1 MSAPAVTLRELTIRY
16 ASAAENVSPIN
27 SFSAEIAAGSMTLLL
42 GPSGCG
48 KTSLLSALAGLL
60 RPTSGTIFV
69 GEDQLTSMTRPQLD
83 DFRRNRVGIVF
94 QAFNLVPSLSAT
106 ENVMVPMR
114 AAGIGSKDARRRAVD
129 LLRTVGL
136 GERLGVKPSQLSG
149 GQQQRVAIARALAND
164 PPLVLADEP
173 TASLDGTQVDVVRSL
188 LRDVV
193 GRGHTV
199 IVATHDHRLLD
210 LADQV
215 IDLSEAAVTR

>member
-1 MSAPAVTLRELTIRY
+1 
-16 ASAAENVSPIN
+16 
-27 SFSAEIAAGSMTLLL
+27 
-42 GPSGCG
+42 
-48 KTSLLSALAGLL
+48 
-60 RPTSGTIFV
+60 
-69 GEDQLTSMTRPQLD
+69 
-83 DFRRNRVGIVF
+83 
-94 QAFNLVPSLSAT
+94 
-106 ENVMVPMR
+106 MVPMR
-114 AAGIGSKDARRRAVD
+114 AAGVRTKQARGRAVE

-136 GERLGVKPSQLSG
+136 GERLDFKPSQLSG

-215 IDLSEAAVTR
+215 IDLSKAAVAAP

>member
-1 MSAPAVTLRELTIRY
+1 MIAPAIILRELTIAY
-16 ASAAENVSPIN
+16 TTAADTVSPIQ
-27 SFSAEIAAGSMTLLL
+27 SLSVEIESGSMTLLL

-48 KTSLLSALAGLL
+48 KTSLLSALAGIL
-60 RPTSGTIFV
+60 RPLSGTISV
-69 GEDQLTSMTRPQLD
+69 GDDQLTSMTRPQLD
-83 DFRRNRVGIVF
+83 EYRRRRVGIVF

-106 ENVMVPMR
+106 ENVMVPIR
-114 AAGIGSKDARRRAVD
+114 ATGIGSRVARARAGE

-136 GERLGVKPSQLSG
+136 GERLGAKPSQLSG

-199 IVATHDHRLLD
+199 VVATHDHRLLD

-215 IDLSEAAVTR
+215 IELS